1 MPSLQV
7 RDLPDH
13 LYQKLKDMAAAEHR
27 SISQQAIVMLEKG
40 FAADDE
46 PGQRRREILAQF
58 RRQADRIS
66 SYQLPDPVD
75 IIAADRQR

>member
-40 FAADDE
+40 FAAD
-46 PGQRRREILAQF
+46 
-58 RRQADRIS
+58 
-66 SYQLPDPVD
+66 
-75 IIAADRQR
+75 